1 MQKINLIFLKFSFT
15 LFNCITHQI
24 EKWHLKQINE
34 YSENEIFIKGN
45 KVIVSYGADN
55 DSKVV
60 KRSFT
65 FDSPIFD
72 VRN

>member
-1 MQKINLIFLKFSFT
+1 MSLIQT
-15 LFNCITHQI
+15 

-34 YSENEIFIKGN
+34 FCENEIFIKEN
-45 KVIVSYGADN
+45 KVILSYGGDN
-55 DSKVV
+55 DSKII

-72 VRN
+72 SNWFNFKTDSSKYCIIKH